1 MQNLK
6 RAGSLNNFRIFETD
20 EFISKLEKISL
31 RDRIFIKQKLAAHVY
46 PQLKDGP
53 YFGKNI
59 RKLVDYKPET
69 WRYRIGKYRL
79 FYMIDSEKKII
90 FLLSIDIRKEAY

>member
-1 MQNLK
+1 M
-6 RAGSLNNFRIFETD
+6 SSYRIFETN
-20 EFISKLEKISL
+20 EFQDKLIKITL
-31 RDRIFIKQKLAAHVY
+31 RDRIFIKQKLISHVY
-46 PQLKDGP
+46 PQLRDEP

-69 WRYRIGKYRL
+69 WRYRIGKYRV
-79 FYMIDSEKKII
+79 FYMIAEEKKII